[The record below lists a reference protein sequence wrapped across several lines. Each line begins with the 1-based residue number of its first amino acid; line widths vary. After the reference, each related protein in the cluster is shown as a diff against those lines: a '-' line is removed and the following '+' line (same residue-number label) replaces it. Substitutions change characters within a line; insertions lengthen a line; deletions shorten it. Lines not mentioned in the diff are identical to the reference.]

1 MQSDEQAIKN
11 LLHRYCELQDAADF
25 VGVSELFRH
34 ATYRVQNGPTS
45 WGYDEVYALKT
56 HHDQTHADGS
66 LRTKHVTTN
75 TIISIDAAA
84 HTASTRSYFIV
95 LQATEQLP
103 LQVVIAGRYL
113 DSFELADGTWR
124 FTDRLI
130 VSDLIGDLSQHI
142 RDNPLRA

>member
-1 MQSDEQAIKN
+1 MPGDEQAIQN

-45 WGYDEVYALKT
+45 RGYDEVHALKT
-56 HHDQTHADGS
+56 HHDRKHADGS

-75 TIISIDAAA
+75 TIIELGAMGR
-84 HTASTRSYFIV
+84 TASTRSYFLV
-95 LQATEQLP
+95 LQATEVLP
-103 LQVVIAGRYL
+103 LQVVIAGRDL
-113 DSFELADGTWR
+113 DTFERADGAWR

-130 VSDLIGDLSQHI
+130 VSELIGDLSQHI
-142 RDNPLRA
+142 RDNPLTS

>member
-45 WGYDEVYALKT
+45 RGYDEVYALKT
-56 HHDQTHADGS
+56 HHDQKHADGS

-84 HTASTRSYFIV
+84 QTASTRSYFIV

-113 DSFELADGTWR
+113 DSFELVDGVWR

>member
-1 MQSDEQAIKN
+1 MQGDERAIQN

-34 ATYRVQNGPTS
+34 STYRVKDGPPS
-45 WGYDEVYALKT
+45 RGYDEVYALKT

-75 TIISIDAAA
+75 TIIEIDDTTR
-84 HTASTRSYFIV
+84 TATTRSYFIV
-95 LQATEQLP
+95 LQATERLP

-113 DSFELADGTWR
+113 DTFEYADAGWR

-130 VSDLIGDLSQHI
+130 VSELIGDLSQHI
-142 RDNPLRA
+142 RDNPLAP